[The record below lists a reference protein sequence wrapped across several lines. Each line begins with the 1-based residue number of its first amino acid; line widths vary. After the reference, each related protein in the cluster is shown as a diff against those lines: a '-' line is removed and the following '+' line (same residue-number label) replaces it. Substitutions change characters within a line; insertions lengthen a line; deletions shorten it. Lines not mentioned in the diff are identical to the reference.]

1 MSHPA
6 HSPNNN
12 GSGGHDSRCDL
23 SGVDEDY
30 DMDKLVV
37 HEIYDSK
44 QPQFVAQHTN
54 NAEVVA
60 YHSVE
65 KILTNVARILHEK
78 YINSKLDGHVLE
90 STYDLVELLFST
102 EFIAY
107 DNNPFAD
114 SVDAEPALVAID
126 NWGRSKIK
134 PKKAKEAETKMEFSE
149 VGESML
155 GEERKVLQKAKDAG
169 RKLIKDAKSETM
181 PAPLDLQEPMK

>member
-6 HSPNNN
+6 HSPMNAG

-23 SGVDEDY
+23 SQVDEDY
-30 DMDKLVV
+30 DIDKLVT
-37 HEIYDSK
+37 HEIYDSR
-44 QPQFVAQHTN
+44 QPHLVAQHTN

-102 EFIAY
+102 EFITF

-114 SVDAEPALVAID
+114 SVDAEPVHLCYM
-126 NWGRSKIK
+126 R
-134 PKKAKEAETKMEFSE
+134 
-149 VGESML
+149 
-155 GEERKVLQKAKDAG
+155 
-169 RKLIKDAKSETM
+169 
-181 PAPLDLQEPMK
+181 